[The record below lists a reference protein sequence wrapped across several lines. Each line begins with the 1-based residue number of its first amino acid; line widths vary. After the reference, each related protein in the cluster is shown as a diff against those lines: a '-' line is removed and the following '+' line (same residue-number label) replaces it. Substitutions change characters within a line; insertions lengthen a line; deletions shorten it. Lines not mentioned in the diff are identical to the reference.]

1 MGRAKLSSEASKY
14 ERIIAD
20 LVRLQFIVIRY
31 IERNSNIKYRTHRDL
46 ENVLTGGVP
55 TVTYSKAIDNLLKHS
70 RMRIHDN
77 DDIINNIV
85 ELKDKI
91 DNSEIKDLHFGMAV
105 SSGLE
110 NELDQ
115 YVLRRTFFMITSM
128 VTIKD
133 ASELLDIPEIT
144 IKQACQQ
151 ERLLNTEKIGRGW
164 RVHLPE
170 CRAYWKIPYTDE
182 KDIYYDLKY

>member
-91 DNSEIKDLHFGMAV
+91 DNSEIKDLHFGW
-105 SSGLE
+105 
-110 NELDQ
+110 Q
-115 YVLRRTFFMITSM
+115 Y
-128 VTIKD
+128 
-133 ASELLDIPEIT
+133 LLD
-144 IKQACQQ
+144 
-151 ERLLNTEKIGRGW
+151 
-164 RVHLPE
+164 
-170 CRAYWKIPYTDE
+170 WKMN
-182 KDIYYDLKY
+182 

>member
-1 MGRAKLSSEASKY
+1 MAKPKLSNEASKY

-31 IERNSNIKYRTHRDL
+31 VERNSNIKYITHRDL

-55 TVTYSKAIDNLLKHS
+55 TVTYSKAVENLFKHAK
-70 RMRIHDN
+70 MRIHDKQ
-77 DDIINNIV
+77 DIIYNIL
-85 ELKDKI
+85 ELQDKI
-91 DNSEIKDLHFGMAV
+91 DNSEIKDLRFGMIT

-110 NELDQ
+110 HELDQ
-115 YVLRRTFFMITSM
+115 YVFRRTFFMITSM

-133 ASELLDIPEIT
+133 ASKLLSIPEIT
-144 IKQACQQ
+144 IKQACQS
-151 ERLLNTEKIGRGW
+151 ERLLNTEKIGRSW

-170 CRAYWKIPYTDE
+170 CREYWNIQYTDK

>member
-1 MGRAKLSSEASKY
+1 
-14 ERIIAD
+14 
-20 LVRLQFIVIRY
+20 
-31 IERNSNIKYRTHRDL
+31 
-46 ENVLTGGVP
+46 
-55 TVTYSKAIDNLLKHS
+55 
-70 RMRIHDN
+70 
-77 DDIINNIV
+77 
-85 ELKDKI
+85 
-91 DNSEIKDLHFGMAV
+91 MAV

-151 ERLLNTEKIGRGW
+151 ERLLNTEKLGVVGEYIYQNVVRIGKY
-164 RVHLPE
+164 HIQTK
-170 CRAYWKIPYTDE
+170 KIYIT
-182 KDIYYDLKY
+182 I

>member
-1 MGRAKLSSEASKY
+1 MARAKLSSEASKY

-31 IERNSNIKYRTHRDL
+31 VERNTNIKYITHRDL
-46 ENVLTGGVP
+46 ENVLTGGRP
-55 TVTYSKAIDNLLKHS
+55 TLTYSKAVNNLLKHAK
-70 RMRIHDN
+70 MRIRN
-77 DDIINNIV
+77 NEDIINDIV

-91 DNSEIKDLHFGMAV
+91 DNSEIKELHFGMETY
-105 SSGLE
+105 SHLE
-110 NELDQ
+110 YELDQ
-115 YVLRRTFFMITSM
+115 YVFRRTFFMITSM
-128 VTIKD
+128 VTIKY

-170 CRAYWKIPYTDE
+170 CRAYWNIPYTDE